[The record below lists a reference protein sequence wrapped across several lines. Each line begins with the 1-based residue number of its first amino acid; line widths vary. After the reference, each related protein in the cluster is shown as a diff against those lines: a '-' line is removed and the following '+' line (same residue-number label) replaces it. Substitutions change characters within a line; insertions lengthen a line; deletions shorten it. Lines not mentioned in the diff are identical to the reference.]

1 MHVPNLTY
9 ISKQTILK
17 TPRKPVFGKISESGA
32 ATFVNNQ
39 WINCSRLPKKVLS
52 AGGVTG
58 EPLSD
63 KEEVLAGTFNPSCY
77 YSYRADTVA
86 DVPSLVSSYA
96 GVGKMCT
103 DE

>member
-1 MHVPNLTY
+1 M
-9 ISKQTILK
+9 
-17 TPRKPVFGKISESGA
+17 
-32 ATFVNNQ
+32 
-39 WINCSRLPKKVLS
+39 LS